1 MGTSDALRGG
11 PGPWAGPALALLL
24 AGCGPGG
31 PRPPVYEEGPGV
43 RFTPPPGWVERDR
56 PNAVPGGADRGHPR
70 GRARP
75 DLPLPGLSARER
87 LLVRY
92 DRLTAGALAWL
103 RLTAAEA
110 PAATALE
117 ACLAAHAPGPGWRR
131 EGKPEDLDVG
141 GLPAARVAFRGRW
154 DNQDYLCETV
164 AVRRGGRVYCITAS
178 FPASD
183 GAARAQV
190 RQAVAGAVWP

>member
-1 MGTSDALRGG
+1 VPWTSLT
-11 PGPWAGPALALLL
+11 LALLL
-24 AGCGPGG
+24 AGCGPGR
-31 PRPPVYEEGPGV
+31 PRPPAYEEGQGV

-56 PNAVPGGADRGHPR
+56 PNAVPDGSARGRPR

-103 RLTAAEA
+103 RLTVAEV
-110 PAATALE
+110 PTATTLE

-131 EGKPEDLDVG
+131 EGKAEDVDVG

-164 AVRRGGRVYCITAS
+164 AARKAERVYFITAS

-183 GAARAQV
+183 GAAREQV
-190 RQAVAGAVWP
+190 RQAVAGALWP